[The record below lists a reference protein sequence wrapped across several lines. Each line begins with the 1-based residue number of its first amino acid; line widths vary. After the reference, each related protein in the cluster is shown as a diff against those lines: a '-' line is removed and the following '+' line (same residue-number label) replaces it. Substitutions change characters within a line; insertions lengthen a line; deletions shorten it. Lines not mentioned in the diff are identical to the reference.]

1 MNPLQR
7 MRRAIDKQTYR
18 ISSHANEE
26 MAEDGL
32 VVADIEQIIQTGKI
46 AQRFTKDSRGR
57 RYAVLGNTV
66 DGRQAYVVCRFLL
79 SGVLLIITAYTAEEE
94 QVTYGNNKKR

>member
-7 MRRAIDKQTYR
+7 MRRAIREQSYR
-18 ISSHANEE
+18 LSSHANEE
-26 MAEDGL
+26 MAEDDL
-32 VVADIEQIIQTGKI
+32 MSADIEHIIQTGKI
-46 AQRFTKDSRGR
+46 AQRFTNDPRGR

-79 SGVLLIITAYTAEEE
+79 SGVLLIITAYAAEEE
-94 QVTYGNNKKR
+94 

>member
-7 MRRAIDKQTYR
+7 IRRAIGEQTYR

-26 MAEDGL
+26 MAEDDL
-32 VVADIEQIIQTGKI
+32 MAADLEHIIQTGKI
-46 AQRFTKDSRGR
+46 AQRFTKDPRGR
-57 RYAVLGNTV
+57 RYAVLGNTI

-94 QVTYGNNKKR
+94 

>member
-7 MRRAIDKQTYR
+7 MRRAIREQKYR

-26 MAEDGL
+26 MADDFL
-32 VVADIEQIIQTGKI
+32 IAADIEHIIQSGKI
-46 AQRFTKDSRGR
+46 TQRFTEDPRGR

-79 SGVLLIITAYTAEEE
+79 SGVLLIITAYAAEEE
-94 QVTYGNNKKR
+94 